1 MVIILM
7 MIVALNGDN
16 GGGDGDEDGDE
27 DGDGSGSGGCVLS
40 DMSCGG
46 HFKIIPF

>member
-1 MVIILM
+1 M

-16 GGGDGDEDGDE
+16 GGGDGDSYVACDGDE
-27 DGDGSGSGGCVLS
+27 DGDGSGGCVLS